1 MKSSLTAQAQGSG
14 QSGSEE
20 AGSQAEIQFRVF
32 ADTNLEELVRT
43 GVVAGA
49 SAAAAIARAEVRI
62 QPAASGTFLAAAGT
76 A

>member
-32 ADTNLEELVRT
+32 ADTDLEELVRT
-43 GVVAGA
+43 GVVAGP
-49 SAAAAIARAEVRI
+49 SAAAIARAEVRI